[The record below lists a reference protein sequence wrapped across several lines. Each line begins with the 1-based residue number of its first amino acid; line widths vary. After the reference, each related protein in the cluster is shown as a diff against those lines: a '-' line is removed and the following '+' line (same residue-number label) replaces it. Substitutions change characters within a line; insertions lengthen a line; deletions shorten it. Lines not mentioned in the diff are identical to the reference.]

1 MGCKSCSSGSCGTK
15 NKEDGKKVGGCEN
28 NGACG
33 TGGCNKMNVFDWLSN
48 MDVPTF
54 SKYNVVEVKFKGGR
68 KEYFR
73 NVNQVELYSGDP
85 VIVDVP
91 SGHHLGFVSLQ
102 GELVRLQ
109 LLKKG
114 IKDNDEIK
122 TIYRKANDKDL
133 EKHEQ
138 AVARDY
144 PTMYRSREIVKE
156 LKLNMKLSD
165 VEYQSDN
172 TKAIFYY
179 SSDDRVDFRELIKT
193 LAGEF
198 KVRIEMKQISLR
210 QEAARVGGIGV
221 CGRELCC
228 STWLTDFKNVTT
240 SAARYQNLSLNP
252 VKLSGQCGRLKC
264 CLNYELETYMDA
276 LKDIPTIEKPLQ
288 TIKGDAFLQ
297 KTDIFKRI
305 MWFGYRGE
313 ESNWIPIAVDRVQEV
328 LALNAK
334 GERPQTIDGA
344 ESAKIEL
351 ELEKGSGPLNADLDK
366 MDRKYG
372 GGKKK
377 FEKPKF
383 DRPDFKQER
392 KEFVRPERKD
402 FKPNPNQ
409 QRPERKDFKQGD
421 NKPQVGNVPVNQ
433 PVNKVPGSAPQGEN
447 VQGGSTQGGSPQ
459 GQKGNQRP
467 PQGGSPQGQKG
478 SGNKPNPNQPRPQGQ
493 LVNGEGQPQKPQQNQ
508 PRPQGNV
515 EGQQPKQQN
524 QPRPQGNG
532 GQQPKPQNPQGQ
544 QNNGEGQQP
553 KPQNQQR
560 PQGQTKPQNQQ
571 RPQGTGQGQT
581 KPQNPPRPQ
590 NQQGEGEKLQGQ
602 PKPQRP
608 QNQQGGG
615 NKNAQKLN
623 DMSSENKGGEV

>member
-165 VEYQSDN
+165 VEFQSDN

-210 QEAARVGGIGV
+210 QEAGRVGGIGV

-313 ESNWIPIAVDRVQEV
+313 ESNWIPITVDRVQEI

-402 FKPNPNQ
+402 FKPNQSN
-409 QRPERKDFKQGD
+409 QRPERKDFKQEPKTD
-421 NKPQVGNVPVNQ
+421 INKPQTVNVPANQ
-433 PVNKVPGSAPQGEN
+433 PVNKVQGD
-447 VQGGSTQGGSPQ
+447 TPH
-459 GQKGNQRP
+459 GQKGNQR
-467 PQGGSPQGQKG
+467 QPQGQK
-478 SGNKPNPNQPRPQGQ
+478 GNKPNPNQPRPQGQ
-493 LVNGEGQPQKPQQNQ
+493 AVNGEGQ
-508 PRPQGNV
+508 
-515 EGQQPKQQN
+515 QPKPQQN

-532 GQQPKPQNPQGQ
+532 GQQPKPQNAQGQ
-544 QNNGEGQQP
+544 QTNGEGQQP
-553 KPQNQQR
+553 KPQNQPR
-560 PQGQTKPQNQQ
+560 PQGQGQPKQQNQPRQQGNGQGQPKPQNQ
-571 RPQGTGQGQT
+571 
-581 KPQNPPRPQ
+581 PRPQ
-590 NQQGEGEKLQGQ
+590 SQQVEGEGEKQQGQ

-615 NKNAQKLN
+615 NKNNQKPN
-623 DMSSENKGGEV
+623 NTPPPENKGGEAS

>member
-15 NKEDGKKVGGCEN
+15 NKKDEKKVGGCEN
-28 NGACG
+28 NGACS

-73 NVNQVELYSGDP
+73 NVNQVELYAGDP

-165 VEYQSDN
+165 VEFQSDN

-179 SSDDRVDFRELIKT
+179 SSDDRVDFRDLIKT
-193 LAGEF
+193 FAGEF

-313 ESNWIPIAVDRVQEV
+313 ESNWIPITVDRVQEI

-372 GGKKK
+372 GGGKKK

-409 QRPERKDFKQGD
+409 QRTESKDFK
-421 NKPQVGNVPVNQ
+421 QVGNVPVSQ
-433 PVNKVPGSAPQGEN
+433 PVNKVEGDIQ
-447 VQGGSTQGGSPQ
+447 Q

-467 PQGGSPQGQKG
+467 SQGSSAQGQKG
-478 SGNKPNPNQPRPQGQ
+478 NGFKTNPNQSRPQGQPASGEGQKPNPNQQRPQEN
-493 LVNGEGQPQKPQQNQ
+493 VEKKQPVVQNQ
-508 PRPQGNV
+508 PRLQGNN
-515 EGQQPKQQN
+515 GQQSKPQNPHGPQNSVEAAQQQNQQRPHGQPKPQN

-532 GQQPKPQNPQGQ
+532 QG
-544 QNNGEGQQP
+544 QP
-553 KPQNQQR
+553 KPQNQ
-560 PQGQTKPQNQQ
+560 
-571 RPQGTGQGQT
+571 
-581 KPQNPPRPQ
+581 PRPQ
-590 NQQGEGEKLQGQ
+590 NQVGEDEKLQGQ
-602 PKPQRP
+602 PKPQRSH
-608 QNQQGGG
+608 NQQGEE
-615 NKNAQKLN
+615 NKNTQKPN
-623 DMSSENKGGEV
+623 NTPPKNKENEA

>member
-114 IKDNDEIK
+114 INDEIK

>member
-165 VEYQSDN
+165 VEFQSDN

-179 SSDDRVDFRELIKT
+179 SSDDRVDFRDLIKT

-297 KTDIFKRI
+297 KTDIFKRV

-313 ESNWIPIAVDRVQEV
+313 ESNWIPITVDRVQEV

-383 DRPDFKQER
+383 DRPDFKQDR

-402 FKPNPNQ
+402 FKPNLNQ

-421 NKPQVGNVPVNQ
+421 NKPQVGNMPVNQ
-433 PVNKVPGSAPQGEN
+433 PVNKVSGGTPQGELQ
-447 VQGGSTQGGSPQ
+447 QGIAPQAQKGNQRPSQGAGSPQ
-459 GQKGNQRP
+459 GQKGN
-467 PQGGSPQGQKG
+467 
-478 SGNKPNPNQPRPQGQ
+478 KPNPNQQRTKGQ
-493 LVNGEGQPQKPQQNQ
+493 PVNGEGQQ
-508 PRPQGNV
+508 PNP
-515 EGQQPKQQN
+515 N

-544 QNNGEGQQP
+544 PNNGEGQQP
-553 KPQNQQR
+553 KLQNQQR
-560 PQGQTKPQNQQ
+560 PQGQPKPQNQP
-571 RPQGTGQGQT
+571 RPQGNGQGQP
-581 KPQNPPRPQ
+581 KPQNQPRPQ
-590 NQQGEGEKLQGQ
+590 NQQGEGHKPQGQ
-602 PKPQRP
+602 PKSQHPH
-608 QNQQGGG
+608 NQQGGG
-615 NKNAQKLN
+615 NKNVQKPN
-623 DMSSENKGGEV
+623 DMSSDNKGGEA

>member
-15 NKEDGKKVGGCEN
+15 NKEDGKVGGCQN
-28 NGACG
+28 NGACS

-54 SKYNVVEVKFKGGR
+54 SKFNIVEVKFKGGR
-68 KEYFR
+68 KEFFR
-73 NVNQVELYSGDP
+73 NINQVELYAGDP

-109 LLKKG
+109 MLKKSV
-114 IKDNDEIK
+114 KDNDEIK
-122 TIYRKANDKDL
+122 SIYRKANEKDL

-165 VEYQSDN
+165 VEFQSDN

-179 SSDDRVDFRELIKT
+179 SSEDRVDFRELIKT

-276 LKDIPTIEKPLQ
+276 LKDIPSVEKPLQ

-297 KTDIFKRI
+297 KTDIFKRV

-313 ESNWIPIAVDRVQEV
+313 ESNWIPITVDRVKEV

-366 MDRKYG
+366 MDKKYG

-377 FEKPKF
+377 FEKGKF
-383 DRPDFKQER
+383 DRPDFKQDR
-392 KEFVRPERKD
+392 KEFNRPERKD
-402 FKPNPNQ
+402 FKSNSP
-409 QRPERKDFKQGD
+409 RPERKDFKQES
-421 NKPQVGNVPVNQ
+421 KPQAGNVPVNQ
-433 PVNKVPGSAPQGEN
+433 PVNKVSGGAPQGDF
-447 VQGGSTQGGSPQ
+447 TQ

-467 PQGGSPQGQKG
+467 PQGQKPNRPNPNQQRPQGQQG
-478 SGNKPNPNQPRPQGQ
+478 AGEGQQPKPQNQPRPQGSAEGQ
-493 LVNGEGQPQKPQQNQ
+493 QPKPQNQPRPQGNNQGQPKPQNQPRPQGNGEEQQGGKPQNQNQ

-515 EGQQPKQQN
+515 EGQQPKPRN
-524 QPRPQGNG
+524 QPRPQG
-532 GQQPKPQNPQGQ
+532 
-544 QNNGEGQQP
+544 
-553 KPQNQQR
+553 
-560 PQGQTKPQNQQ
+560 
-571 RPQGTGQGQT
+571 
-581 KPQNPPRPQ
+581 
-590 NQQGEGEKLQGQ
+590 QQGGG
-602 PKPQRP
+602 KPQRP

-615 NKNAQKLN
+615 NKNNQKPN
-623 DMSSENKGGEV
+623 NTPPENKGGEI

>member
-15 NKEDGKKVGGCEN
+15 NKDDGKVGGCQN

-54 SKYNVVEVKFKGGR
+54 SKFNIVEVKFKGGR
-68 KEYFR
+68 KEFFR
-73 NVNQVELYSGDP
+73 NTNQVELYAGDP

-109 LLKKG
+109 MLKKNV
-114 IKDNDEIK
+114 KDNDEIK
-122 TIYRKANDKDL
+122 GIYRKANDKDL

-144 PTMYRSREIVKE
+144 PTMYRSREIIKE

-210 QEAARVGGIGV
+210 QEAGRVGGIGV

-264 CLNYELETYMDA
+264 CLNYELETYIDA
-276 LKDIPTIEKPLQ
+276 LKDIPTIEKPIQ
-288 TIKGDAFLQ
+288 TLKGDAFLQ
-297 KTDIFKRI
+297 KTDIFKRV

-313 ESNWIPIAVDRVQEV
+313 ESNWIPVTVDRVKEI
-328 LALNAK
+328 LELNAK
-334 GERPQTIDGA
+334 GEKPQTIDKA

-351 ELEKGSGPLNADLDK
+351 DLEKGTGPLNADLAQ

-372 GGKKK
+372 GNTKKK
-377 FEKPKF
+377 FDKPKS
-383 DRPDFKQER
+383 DRPDFKAER

-402 FKPNPNQ
+402 FKKDV
-409 QRPERKDFKQGD
+409 RPDRKDFKVD
-421 NKPQVGNVPVNQ
+421 IKPQNLTEKPVNQ
-433 PVNKVPGSAPQGEN
+433 VNNPNQKDNNPNQRPSQG
-447 VQGGSTQGGSPQ
+447 Q
-459 GQKGNQRP
+459 GQK
-467 PQGGSPQGQKG
+467 SPQNQGQ
-478 SGNKPNPNQPRPQGQ
+478 RPQG
-493 LVNGEGQPQKPQQNQ
+493 NQKPNQQHPQENGSVESQ
-508 PRPQGNV
+508 NPQQARSQGNV
-515 EGQQPKQQN
+515 EGQQPRTPRPQGNQKPQQVRLQGN
-524 QPRPQGNG
+524 VEGQIEQLSPQGNPEGQTQQPRPQGQGNG
-532 GQQPKPQNPQGQ
+532 
-544 QNNGEGQQP
+544 NNNRN
-553 KPQNQQR
+553 KNR
-560 PQGQTKPQNQQ
+560 N
-571 RPQGTGQGQT
+571 R
-581 KPQNPPRPQ
+581 PPRP
-590 NQQGEGEKLQGQ
+590 NNPNS
-602 PKPQRP
+602 PK
-608 QNQQGGG
+608 
-615 NKNAQKLN
+615 
-623 DMSSENKGGEV
+623 E

>member
-1 MGCKSCSSGSCGTK
+1 
-15 NKEDGKKVGGCEN
+15 
-28 NGACG
+28 
-33 TGGCNKMNVFDWLSN
+33 VFDWLSN

-73 NVNQVELYSGDP
+73 NVNQVELYAGDP

-297 KTDIFKRI
+297 KTDIFKRV

-313 ESNWIPIAVDRVQEV
+313 ESNWIPITVDRVQEV

-392 KEFVRPERKD
+392 KEFVRPERKE

-421 NKPQVGNVPVNQ
+421 NKPQTGNVPVNQ
-433 PVNKVPGSAPQGEN
+433 PVNKVLGE
-447 VQGGSTQGGSPQ
+447 VPQ

-478 SGNKPNPNQPRPQGQ
+478 NKPNPNQQRPQGQ
-493 LVNGEGQPQKPQQNQ
+493 PVNSEGQKPN
-508 PRPQGNV
+508 P
-515 EGQQPKQQN
+515 N

-532 GQQPKPQNPQGQ
+532 GQQPKPQNQQGQ
-544 QNNGEGQQP
+544 PSNAEGQQS

-560 PQGQTKPQNQQ
+560 PQGQSKPQNQQ
-571 RPQGTGQGQT
+571 RPQGNGQGQP
-581 KPQNPPRPQ
+581 KPQNQPRPQ
-590 NQQGEGEKLQGQ
+590 NQQGEGEKTQGQ
-602 PKPQRP
+602 PKLQRP
-608 QNQQGGG
+608 QNQQGGE
-615 NKNAQKLN
+615 NKDNQN
-623 DMSSENKGGEV
+623 PNSMPSENKGDAS

>member
-73 NVNQVELYSGDP
+73 NVNQVELYAGDP

-165 VEYQSDN
+165 VEFQSDN

-297 KTDIFKRI
+297 KTDIFKRV

-313 ESNWIPIAVDRVQEV
+313 ESNWIPVTVDRVQEI

-383 DRPDFKQER
+383 DRPDFKQDKKEFARPER
-392 KEFVRPERKD
+392 KEFKQ
-402 FKPNPNQ
+402 NPNQ

-421 NKPQVGNVPVNQ
+421 NKPQTGSVPVNQ
-433 PVNKVPGSAPQGEN
+433 PVNKVSGDIP
-447 VQGGSTQGGSPQ
+447 QGGSPQ
-459 GQKGNQRP
+459 GQKGN
-467 PQGGSPQGQKG
+467 
-478 SGNKPNPNQPRPQGQ
+478 KPNPNQQRPQGQ
-493 LVNGEGQPQKPQQNQ
+493 PVPVNAEGQQQPKLNPNQ
-508 PRPQGNV
+508 QRPQGQ
-515 EGQQPKQQN
+515 GQPKTQN

-532 GQQPKPQNPQGQ
+532 GQQPKPQGQ
-544 QNNGEGQQP
+544 PNNVEGQQP

-560 PQGQTKPQNQQ
+560 PQGQPKPQNQQ
-571 RPQGTGQGQT
+571 RPQGNGQGQP
-581 KPQNPPRPQ
+581 KPQNQPRPQ
-590 NQQGEGEKLQGQ
+590 NQQGAGEKPQGQ
-602 PKPQRP
+602 PRPQRP

-615 NKNAQKLN
+615 NKDNQKPN
-623 DMSSENKGGEV
+623 NTPPENKGDA

>member
-165 VEYQSDN
+165 VEFQSDN

-179 SSDDRVDFRELIKT
+179 SSDDRVDFRDLIKT

-297 KTDIFKRI
+297 KTDIFKRV

-313 ESNWIPIAVDRVQEV
+313 ESNWIPITVDRVQEV

-383 DRPDFKQER
+383 DRPDFKQDR

-421 NKPQVGNVPVNQ
+421 NKPQVGNMPVNQ
-433 PVNKVPGSAPQGEN
+433 PVNKVSGGTPQGELQ
-447 VQGGSTQGGSPQ
+447 QGIAPQAQKGNQRPSQGAGSPQ
-459 GQKGNQRP
+459 GQKGNKPNPNQQRTK
-467 PQGGSPQGQKG
+467 GQPVNG
-478 SGNKPNPNQPRPQGQ
+478 EGQQPNPNQPRPQG
-493 LVNGEGQPQKPQQNQ
+493 NGEG
-508 PRPQGNV
+508 
-515 EGQQPKQQN
+515 KQLN

-544 QNNGEGQQP
+544 PNNGEGQQP
-553 KPQNQQR
+553 KLQNQQR
-560 PQGQTKPQNQQ
+560 LQGQPKPQNQP
-571 RPQGTGQGQT
+571 RPQGNGQGQP
-581 KPQNPPRPQ
+581 KPQNQPRPQ
-590 NQQGEGEKLQGQ
+590 NQQGEGHKPQGQ
-602 PKPQRP
+602 PKLQRP
-608 QNQQGGG
+608 HNQQGEG
-615 NKNAQKLN
+615 NKNVQKPN
-623 DMSSENKGGEV
+623 DMSSDNKGGEA

>member
-73 NVNQVELYSGDP
+73 NANQVELYSGDP

-138 AVARDY
+138 AIARDY

-165 VEYQSDN
+165 VEFQSDN

-221 CGRELCC
+221 CGRELFC

-297 KTDIFKRI
+297 KTDIFKRL

-313 ESNWIPIAVDRVQEV
+313 ESNWIPVTVDRVQEI

-372 GGKKK
+372 GGNKKK
-377 FEKPKF
+377 LDKPKF
-383 DRPDFKQER
+383 DRTEFKQER
-392 KEFVRPERKD
+392 KEFVRPERKE
-402 FKPNPNQ
+402 FKPNLNQ
-409 QRPERKDFKQGD
+409 PRPDRKDF
-421 NKPQVGNVPVNQ
+421 NQ
-433 PVNKVPGSAPQGEN
+433 PQAEN
-447 VQGGSTQGGSPQ
+447 NFVKKFQGGSTQSDQKGNQKLPQVGSPQ
-459 GQKGNQRP
+459 GQKGNKPNQNQQRP
-467 PQGGSPQGQKG
+467 SGQ
-478 SGNKPNPNQPRPQGQ
+478 PT
-493 LVNGEGQPQKPQQNQ
+493 NGEVQKPQQNQ
-508 PRPQGNV
+508 PRTQGNV
-515 EGQQPKQQN
+515 GQQPKSQN
-524 QPRPQGNG
+524 LR
-532 GQQPKPQNPQGQ
+532 GQQD
-544 QNNGEGQQP
+544 NGEGQQSKSQNP
-553 KPQNQQR
+553 QRLSGQSKPQNQHR
-560 PQGQTKPQNQQ
+560 SQGN
-571 RPQGTGQGQT
+571 GQGQ
-581 KPQNPPRPQ
+581 PRVQ
-590 NQQGEGEKLQGQ
+590 NQSGEGEKSKDNSNLPNPQNQREEKNRSQGQ
-602 PKPQRP
+602 PKSQRP
-608 QNQQGGG
+608 QNQDDGL
-615 NKNAQKLN
+615 NKNNQKSN
-623 DMSSENKGGEV
+623 NTSPDNKGEAS

>member
-68 KEYFR
+68 KDYFR
-73 NVNQVELYSGDP
+73 NINQVELYSGDP

-114 IKDNDEIK
+114 LKDNDEIK

-276 LKDIPTIEKPLQ
+276 LKDIPTIEKSLQ

-297 KTDIFKRI
+297 KTDIFKRV

-313 ESNWIPIAVDRVQEV
+313 ESNWIPITVDRVQEI

-372 GGKKK
+372 GGGKKK
-377 FEKPKF
+377 FDKPKF
-383 DRPDFKQER
+383 DRPDLKPEK

-402 FKPNPNQ
+402 FKSNPTN
-409 QRPERKDFKQGD
+409 QRPEKKDLKQEPKTD
-421 NKPQVGNVPVNQ
+421 INNPQIGNVPI
-433 PVNKVPGSAPQGEN
+433 NKVQGDL
-447 VQGGSTQGGSPQ
+447 PQ
-459 GQKGNQRP
+459 GQKANQRP

-478 SGNKPNPNQPRPQGQ
+478 NKSNSLQPRSQG
-493 LVNGEGQPQKPQQNQ
+493 NAEGQPPKQQNQ
-508 PRPQGNV
+508 SRPQGNV
-515 EGQQPKQQN
+515 EGQPPKQQN

-532 GQQPKPQNPQGQ
+532 QVKTQKQP
-544 QNNGEGQQP
+544 
-553 KPQNQQR
+553 R
-560 PQGQTKPQNQQ
+560 T
-571 RPQGTGQGQT
+571 
-581 KPQNPPRPQ
+581 
-590 NQQGEGEKLQGQ
+590 QGEGEKQEGQ
-602 PKPQRP
+602 PKPQRS
-608 QNQQGGG
+608 QNQQGGA
-615 NKNAQKLN
+615 NKNNQKPSDN
-623 DMSSENKGGEV
+623 TPPENKGDEQA

>member
-68 KEYFR
+68 KDYFR

-313 ESNWIPIAVDRVQEV
+313 ESNWIPVTVDRVQEI
-328 LALNAK
+328 LGLNAK

-372 GGKKK
+372 GGGKKK
-377 FEKPKF
+377 FDKLKF
-383 DRPDFKQER
+383 DRPDLKPEK

-402 FKPNPNQ
+402 FKSNLTN
-409 QRPERKDFKQGD
+409 QRPEKKDLKQEPKTD
-421 NKPQVGNVPVNQ
+421 TNNPQIGNVPVN
-433 PVNKVPGSAPQGEN
+433 KVQSD
-447 VQGGSTQGGSPQ
+447 SPQ

-478 SGNKPNPNQPRPQGQ
+478 NKSNPLQQRPQGQTLNGEGLLPKPPQNQPRAQGNVEGQPPKQQNQPRPQGN
-493 LVNGEGQPQKPQQNQ
+493 VEGKPPKQQNQ

-515 EGQQPKQQN
+515 EGQPPRQQNQTRPQGNVEGQPPRQQN

-532 GQQPKPQNPQGQ
+532 QVKTQKQP
-544 QNNGEGQQP
+544 
-553 KPQNQQR
+553 R
-560 PQGQTKPQNQQ
+560 T
-571 RPQGTGQGQT
+571 
-581 KPQNPPRPQ
+581 
-590 NQQGEGEKLQGQ
+590 QGEGEKQEGQ
-602 PKPQRP
+602 PKPQRSQNS
-608 QNQQGGG
+608 QNQ
-615 NKNAQKLN
+615 
-623 DMSSENKGGEV
+623 KGGANNNNNQKPADNIPSESKGDEQA

>member
-68 KEYFR
+68 KDYFR
-73 NVNQVELYSGDP
+73 NINQVELYSGDP

-114 IKDNDEIK
+114 LKDNDEIK

-276 LKDIPTIEKPLQ
+276 LKDIPTIEKSLQ

-297 KTDIFKRI
+297 KTDIFKRV

-313 ESNWIPIAVDRVQEV
+313 ESNWIPITVDRVQEI

-372 GGKKK
+372 GGGKKK
-377 FEKPKF
+377 FDKPKF
-383 DRPDFKQER
+383 DRPDLKPEK

-402 FKPNPNQ
+402 FKSNPTN
-409 QRPERKDFKQGD
+409 QRPEKKDLKQEPKTD
-421 NKPQVGNVPVNQ
+421 INNPQIGNVPI
-433 PVNKVPGSAPQGEN
+433 NKVQGDL
-447 VQGGSTQGGSPQ
+447 PQ
-459 GQKGNQRP
+459 GQKANQRP

-478 SGNKPNPNQPRPQGQ
+478 NKSNSLQPRSQG
-493 LVNGEGQPQKPQQNQ
+493 NIEGQPPKQQNQ

-515 EGQQPKQQN
+515 EGQPPKQQN

-532 GQQPKPQNPQGQ
+532 QVKTQKQP
-544 QNNGEGQQP
+544 
-553 KPQNQQR
+553 R
-560 PQGQTKPQNQQ
+560 T
-571 RPQGTGQGQT
+571 
-581 KPQNPPRPQ
+581 
-590 NQQGEGEKLQGQ
+590 QGEGEKQEGQ
-602 PKPQRP
+602 PKPQRS
-608 QNQQGGG
+608 QNQQGGA
-615 NKNAQKLN
+615 NKNNQKPSDN
-623 DMSSENKGGEV
+623 TPPENKGDEQA

>member
-73 NVNQVELYSGDP
+73 NINQVELYSGDP

-165 VEYQSDN
+165 VEFQSDN
-172 TKAIFYY
+172 TKAVFYY

-210 QEAARVGGIGV
+210 QEAGRVGGIGV

-313 ESNWIPIAVDRVQEV
+313 ESNWIPVTVDRVQEI
-328 LALNAK
+328 LAINAK
-334 GERPQTIDGA
+334 GERPQTIDSA

-377 FEKPKF
+377 FEKPKL
-383 DRPDFKQER
+383 DRPDFKQDR
-392 KEFVRPERKD
+392 KEFL
-402 FKPNPNQ
+402 
-409 QRPERKDFKQGD
+409 RPERKDFKQNPSNQRSERKD
-421 NKPQVGNVPVNQ
+421 TKQEPKTEVNKPQTVNIPANQ
-433 PVNKVPGSAPQGEN
+433 AVKVQGEN
-447 VQGGSTQGGSPQ
+447 GL
-459 GQKGNQRP
+459 P
-467 PQGGSPQGQKG
+467 PGQKG
-478 SGNKPNPNQPRPQGQ
+478 SQRPLQGQKGNKPNPNQPRSQGQ
-493 LVNGEGQPQKPQQNQ
+493 ASNGEGQQ
-508 PRPQGNV
+508 PRP
-515 EGQQPKQQN
+515 QQN

-532 GQQPKPQNPQGQ
+532 GQQPKTPNVQGQ
-544 QNNGEGQQP
+544 QTNGEGQQP
-553 KPQNQQR
+553 KPQNQPR
-560 PQGQTKPQNQQ
+560 VQGQGQAKPQNQP
-571 RPQGTGQGQT
+571 RPQGNG
-581 KPQNPPRPQ
+581 
-590 NQQGEGEKLQGQ
+590 QGQ
-602 PKPQRP
+602 PKPQNHPRSQNQQVAGEKKQGQPRSQRP
-608 QNQQGGG
+608 QNQQGGE
-615 NKNAQKLN
+615 NKQNQKPN
-623 DMSSENKGGEV
+623 NTPPENKGGEVS

>member
-68 KEYFR
+68 KDYFR
-73 NVNQVELYSGDP
+73 NINQVELYSGDP

-114 IKDNDEIK
+114 LKDNDEIK

-276 LKDIPTIEKPLQ
+276 LKDIPTIEKSLQ

-297 KTDIFKRI
+297 KTDIFKRV

-313 ESNWIPIAVDRVQEV
+313 ESNWIPVTVDRVQEI

-372 GGKKK
+372 GGGKKK
-377 FEKPKF
+377 FDKPKF
-383 DRPDFKQER
+383 DRPDLKPEK

-402 FKPNPNQ
+402 FKSNPTN
-409 QRPERKDFKQGD
+409 QRPEKKDLKQEPKTD
-421 NKPQVGNVPVNQ
+421 INNPQIGNVPI
-433 PVNKVPGSAPQGEN
+433 NKVQGDL
-447 VQGGSTQGGSPQ
+447 PQ
-459 GQKGNQRP
+459 GQKANQRP

-478 SGNKPNPNQPRPQGQ
+478 NKSNSLQPRS
-493 LVNGEGQPQKPQQNQ
+493 
-508 PRPQGNV
+508 QGNV
-515 EGQQPKQQN
+515 EGQPPKQQN

-532 GQQPKPQNPQGQ
+532 QVKTQKQP
-544 QNNGEGQQP
+544 
-553 KPQNQQR
+553 R
-560 PQGQTKPQNQQ
+560 T
-571 RPQGTGQGQT
+571 
-581 KPQNPPRPQ
+581 
-590 NQQGEGEKLQGQ
+590 QGEGEKQEGQ
-602 PKPQRP
+602 SKPQRS
-608 QNQQGGG
+608 QNQQGGA
-615 NKNAQKLN
+615 NKNNQKPSDN
-623 DMSSENKGGEV
+623 TPPENKGDEQA

>member
-68 KEYFR
+68 KDYFR

-172 TKAIFYY
+172 TKAVFYY

-313 ESNWIPIAVDRVQEV
+313 ESNWIPVTVDRVQEI
-328 LALNAK
+328 LAFNAK

-372 GGKKK
+372 GGGKKK
-377 FEKPKF
+377 FDKPKF

-402 FKPNPNQ
+402 FKPNPNN
-409 QRPERKDFKQGD
+409 QRPERKDFKQEPKTD
-421 NKPQVGNVPVNQ
+421 INNPQVVNVPNNQ
-433 PVNKVPGSAPQGEN
+433 PVNKVQGDSP
-447 VQGGSTQGGSPQ
+447 QGGSPQGQRGNQRSPQGGSPQ
-459 GQKGNQRP
+459 GQKGNK
-467 PQGGSPQGQKG
+467 S
-478 SGNKPNPNQPRPQGQ
+478 NPTQQRPQGQ
-493 LVNGEGQPQKPQQNQ
+493 TLNAEGQSLKPQQNQ

-515 EGQQPKQQN
+515 EGQPPKQQN
-524 QPRPQGNG
+524 QPRPQG
-532 GQQPKPQNPQGQ
+532 
-544 QNNGEGQQP
+544 QP
-553 KPQNQQR
+553 KPQNQPR
-560 PQGQTKPQNQQ
+560 LQGNGQAKVQNQA
-571 RPQGTGQGQT
+571 PT
-581 KPQNPPRPQ
+581 
-590 NQQGEGEKLQGQ
+590 QGEGEKPEGQ
-602 PKPQRP
+602 PKPQRTP
-608 QNQQGGG
+608 NHQGGA
-615 NKNAQKLN
+615 NKNNQKPN
-623 DMSSENKGGEV
+623 NNTPPENKGDGQV

>member
-15 NKEDGKKVGGCEN
+15 NKEDGKVGGCQN
-28 NGACG
+28 NGACS

-54 SKYNVVEVKFKGGR
+54 SKFNIVEVKFKGGR
-68 KEYFR
+68 KEFFR
-73 NVNQVELYSGDP
+73 NINQVELYAGDP

-109 LLKKG
+109 MLKKSV
-114 IKDNDEIK
+114 KDNDEIK
-122 TIYRKANDKDL
+122 SIYRKANEKDL

-179 SSDDRVDFRELIKT
+179 SSEDRVDFRELIKT

-276 LKDIPTIEKPLQ
+276 LKDIPSVEKPLQ

-297 KTDIFKRI
+297 KTDIFKRV

-313 ESNWIPIAVDRVQEV
+313 ESNWIPITVDRVQEV

-366 MDRKYG
+366 MDKKYG

-377 FEKPKF
+377 FEKGKF
-383 DRPDFKQER
+383 DRPDFKQD
-392 KEFVRPERKD
+392 RKD
-402 FKPNPNQ
+402 F
-409 QRPERKDFKQGD
+409 QRPERKDFKSNSPRPERKDFKQEP
-421 NKPQVGNVPVNQ
+421 KPQNSNVPVNQ
-433 PVNKVPGSAPQGEN
+433 PVNKVSGE
-447 VQGGSTQGGSPQ
+447 VTQGGNPQ
-459 GQKGNQRP
+459 GQKGYQRP
-467 PQGGSPQGQKG
+467 PQSGTSQWQK
-478 SGNKPNPNQPRPQGQ
+478 GNKPNPNQPRPQGQ
-493 LVNGEGQPQKPQQNQ
+493 PA
-508 PRPQGNV
+508 
-515 EGQQPKQQN
+515 
-524 QPRPQGNG
+524 
-532 GQQPKPQNPQGQ
+532 
-544 QNNGEGQQP
+544 NGEGQQP
-553 KPQNQQR
+553 KPQNQPRPQGNNQGQPKPQNQPR
-560 PQGQTKPQNQQ
+560 PQGQQGGEGQQPKPQNQP
-571 RPQGTGQGQT
+571 RPQG
-581 KPQNPPRPQ
+581 
-590 NQQGEGEKLQGQ
+590 QQGGG
-602 PKPQRP
+602 KPQRP

-615 NKNAQKLN
+615 NRNNQKPN
-623 DMSSENKGGEV
+623 NTPPENKGDA

>member
-15 NKEDGKKVGGCEN
+15 SKEDGKKVGGCEN

-68 KEYFR
+68 KDYFR
-73 NVNQVELYSGDP
+73 NINQVELYSGDP

-114 IKDNDEIK
+114 LKDNDEIK

-264 CLNYELETYMDA
+264 YLNYELETYMDA

-297 KTDIFKRI
+297 KTDIFKRV

-313 ESNWIPIAVDRVQEV
+313 ESNWIPVTVDRVQEI

-372 GGKKK
+372 GGGKKK
-377 FEKPKF
+377 FDKPKF
-383 DRPDFKQER
+383 DRPDLKPEK

-402 FKPNPNQ
+402 FKSNPTN
-409 QRPERKDFKQGD
+409 QRPEKKDLKQEPKTD
-421 NKPQVGNVPVNQ
+421 INNPQIGNVPI
-433 PVNKVPGSAPQGEN
+433 NKVQGDL
-447 VQGGSTQGGSPQ
+447 PQ
-459 GQKGNQRP
+459 GQKANQRP

-478 SGNKPNPNQPRPQGQ
+478 NKSNSLQPRSQGN
-493 LVNGEGQPQKPQQNQ
+493 VEGQPPKQQNQ

-515 EGQQPKQQN
+515 EGQPPKQQN

-532 GQQPKPQNPQGQ
+532 QVKTQKQP
-544 QNNGEGQQP
+544 
-553 KPQNQQR
+553 R
-560 PQGQTKPQNQQ
+560 T
-571 RPQGTGQGQT
+571 
-581 KPQNPPRPQ
+581 
-590 NQQGEGEKLQGQ
+590 QGEGEKQEGQ
-602 PKPQRP
+602 SKPQRS
-608 QNQQGGG
+608 QNQQGGA
-615 NKNAQKLN
+615 NKNNQKPSDN
-623 DMSSENKGGEV
+623 TPPENKGDEQA

>member
-109 LLKKG
+109 LLKKS

-165 VEYQSDN
+165 VEFQSDN

-210 QEAARVGGIGV
+210 QEAGRVGGIGV

-276 LKDIPTIEKPLQ
+276 LKDIPVIEKPLQ

-313 ESNWIPIAVDRVQEV
+313 ESNWIPVAVDRVQEI

-372 GGKKK
+372 GGGKKK
-377 FEKPKF
+377 FDKPKF
-383 DRPDFKQER
+383 DRPDFKQDR

-402 FKPNPNQ
+402 FKPNPTH
-409 QRPERKDFKQGD
+409 QRPERKDFKQD
-421 NKPQVGNVPVNQ
+421 PKTDINKPQTVNVSANQ
-433 PVNKVPGSAPQGEN
+433 PVNKFQADLGN
-447 VQGGSTQGGSPQ
+447 LQ

-467 PQGGSPQGQKG
+467 PQGQKV
-478 SGNKPNPNQPRPQGQ
+478 NKPNPNQQRPQGQ
-493 LVNGEGQPQKPQQNQ
+493 ALNG
-508 PRPQGNV
+508 
-515 EGQQPKQQN
+515 EGQQPKIQQN

-532 GQQPKPQNPQGQ
+532 GQQPKPQNSQGQ
-544 QNNGEGQQP
+544 QTNGEPQQP
-553 KPQNQQR
+553 KPQNQPR
-560 PQGQTKPQNQQ
+560 PQGQGQPKLPNQPRQQGNGQPKPQNQ
-571 RPQGTGQGQT
+571 
-581 KPQNPPRPQ
+581 PRPQ
-590 NQQGEGEKLQGQ
+590 NQQGEGEKQPGQ
-602 PKPQRP
+602 PKAQRP
-608 QNQQGGG
+608 QNQLGDGD
-615 NKNAQKLN
+615 KNNQKPN
-623 DMSSENKGGEV
+623 NIPSENKGGEE

>member
-109 LLKKG
+109 LLKKS

-165 VEYQSDN
+165 VEFQSDN

-210 QEAARVGGIGV
+210 QEAGRVGGIGV

-276 LKDIPTIEKPLQ
+276 LKDIPVIEKPLQ

-313 ESNWIPIAVDRVQEV
+313 ESNWIPVAVDRVQEI

-372 GGKKK
+372 GGGKKK
-377 FEKPKF
+377 FDKPKF
-383 DRPDFKQER
+383 DRPDFKQDR

-402 FKPNPNQ
+402 FKPNPTH
-409 QRPERKDFKQGD
+409 QRPERKDFKQD
-421 NKPQVGNVPVNQ
+421 PKTDINKPQTVNVSANQ
-433 PVNKVPGSAPQGEN
+433 PVNKFQADLGN
-447 VQGGSTQGGSPQ
+447 LQ
-459 GQKGNQRP
+459 GQKGNQRL
-467 PQGGSPQGQKG
+467 PQGQKV
-478 SGNKPNPNQPRPQGQ
+478 NKPNPNQQRPQGQ
-493 LVNGEGQPQKPQQNQ
+493 ALNG
-508 PRPQGNV
+508 
-515 EGQQPKQQN
+515 EGQQPKIQQN

-532 GQQPKPQNPQGQ
+532 GQQPKPQNSQGQ
-544 QNNGEGQQP
+544 QTNGEPQQP
-553 KPQNQQR
+553 KPQNQPR
-560 PQGQTKPQNQQ
+560 PQGQGQPKLPNQPRQQGNGQPKPQNQ
-571 RPQGTGQGQT
+571 
-581 KPQNPPRPQ
+581 PRPQ
-590 NQQGEGEKLQGQ
+590 NQQGEGEKQPGQ
-602 PKPQRP
+602 PKAQRP
-608 QNQQGGG
+608 QNQLGDGD
-615 NKNAQKLN
+615 KNNQKPN
-623 DMSSENKGGEV
+623 NIPSENKGGEE

>member
-68 KEYFR
+68 KDYFR

-172 TKAIFYY
+172 TKAVFYY

-313 ESNWIPIAVDRVQEV
+313 ESNWIPVTVDRVQEI
-328 LALNAK
+328 LALNVK

-372 GGKKK
+372 GGGKKK
-377 FEKPKF
+377 FDKPKF

-402 FKPNPNQ
+402 FKPNPNN
-409 QRPERKDFKQGD
+409 QRPERKDFKQEPKTD
-421 NKPQVGNVPVNQ
+421 INNLHIGNVPVN
-433 PVNKVPGSAPQGEN
+433 K
-447 VQGGSTQGGSPQ
+447 VQGDSPQ

-467 PQGGSPQGQKG
+467 TQTVSPQGQKG
-478 SGNKPNPNQPRPQGQ
+478 NKPNPIQQRPQGQ
-493 LVNGEGQPQKPQQNQ
+493 TLNSEGQSPKPQQNQ

-515 EGQQPKQQN
+515 EGQPAKQQNQSRPQGQPKPQN

-532 GQQPKPQNPQGQ
+532 QAKVQ
-544 QNNGEGQQP
+544 QNQ
-553 KPQNQQR
+553 
-560 PQGQTKPQNQQ
+560 
-571 RPQGTGQGQT
+571 
-581 KPQNPPRPQ
+581 PRPK
-590 NQQGEGEKLQGQ
+590 GEGEKQEVQ
-602 PKPQRP
+602 PKPPRSH
-608 QNQQGGG
+608 NQQGGA
-615 NKNAQKLN
+615 NKNNQKPN
-623 DMSSENKGGEV
+623 KNTPPENKGDGEA

>member
-73 NVNQVELYSGDP
+73 NVNQVELYAGDP

-297 KTDIFKRI
+297 KTDIFKRV

-313 ESNWIPIAVDRVQEV
+313 ESNWIPITVDRVQEV

-372 GGKKK
+372 GGVKKK
-377 FEKPKF
+377 FDKPKF

-392 KEFVRPERKD
+392 KEFIRPERKEFKKDVRPERKD
-402 FKPNPNQ
+402 FKT
-409 QRPERKDFKQGD
+409 DV
-421 NKPQVGNVPVNQ
+421 KPQNPTEKPVNQ
-433 PVNKVPGSAPQGEN
+433 GNNQN
-447 VQGGSTQGGSPQ
+447 QQ
-459 GQKGNQRP
+459 GQNRNPNQRP
-467 PQGGSPQGQKG
+467 PQGQKPPQGQRPQ
-478 SGNKPNPNQPRPQGQ
+478 GNNQKPPLQNQPSNVEGQSPKQQQRPPQGNQKPQQPRPQDNAEGQTQQPRPQGQ
-493 LVNGEGQPQKPQQNQ
+493 GNAEGQVQE
-508 PRPQGNV
+508 PRPQGQGNI
-515 EGQQPKQQN
+515 EGQT
-524 QPRPQGNG
+524 
-532 GQQPKPQNPQGQ
+532 QQPKPQG
-544 QNNGEGQQP
+544 NNNNRN
-553 KPQNQQR
+553 KNR
-560 PQGQTKPQNQQ
+560 N
-571 RPQGTGQGQT
+571 R
-581 KPQNPPRPQ
+581 PPRP
-590 NQQGEGEKLQGQ
+590 NNPNP
-602 PKPQRP
+602 PKT
-608 QNQQGGG
+608 
-615 NKNAQKLN
+615 
-623 DMSSENKGGEV
+623 E

>member
-73 NVNQVELYSGDP
+73 NVNQVELYAGDP

-114 IKDNDEIK
+114 IKDNDDIK

-165 VEYQSDN
+165 VEFQSDN

-179 SSDDRVDFRELIKT
+179 SSDDRVDFRDLIKT

-313 ESNWIPIAVDRVQEV
+313 ESNWIPITVDRVKEV
-328 LALNAK
+328 LALNVK
-334 GERPQTIDGA
+334 GERPQTIDEA

-372 GGKKK
+372 GGVKKK
-377 FEKPKF
+377 FDKPKF

-421 NKPQVGNVPVNQ
+421 NKSETGNVPVNQ
-433 PVNKVPGSAPQGEN
+433 SVNKAQGEAPQGEGSS
-447 VQGGSTQGGSPQ
+447 QGQKGNKPQGGSPQ
-459 GQKGNQRP
+459 GQKGNNSNQQR
-467 PQGGSPQGQKG
+467 QQGQPVDG
-478 SGNKPNPNQPRPQGQ
+478 EGQKPNPNQLRPQGN
-493 LVNGEGQPQKPQQNQ
+493 VERQKPQTNQ
-508 PRPQGNV
+508 PRPQGNNGQPPKPQNLQGQPNNGD
-515 EGQQPKQQN
+515 GQQPKLQN
-524 QPRPQGNG
+524 QQRTQGQPKSQNQSRPQGNG
-532 GQQPKPQNPQGQ
+532 QGLTKLHNQP
-544 QNNGEGQQP
+544 
-553 KPQNQQR
+553 R
-560 PQGQTKPQNQQ
+560 S
-571 RPQGTGQGQT
+571 
-581 KPQNPPRPQ
+581 Q
-590 NQQGEGEKLQGQ
+590 NQQGGGENPQEQ

-608 QNQQGGG
+608 HNQQDGE
-615 NKNAQKLN
+615 NKDNQKPN
-623 DMSSENKGGEV
+623 NTPPENKGEEA

>member
-15 NKEDGKKVGGCEN
+15 NKEDGKVGGCQN
-28 NGACG
+28 NGACS

-54 SKYNVVEVKFKGGR
+54 SKFNIVEVKFKGGR
-68 KEYFR
+68 KEFFR
-73 NVNQVELYSGDP
+73 NINQVELYAGDP

-109 LLKKG
+109 MLKKSV
-114 IKDNDEIK
+114 KDNDEIK
-122 TIYRKANDKDL
+122 SIYRKANEKDL

-144 PTMYRSREIVKE
+144 PTMYRSREILKE

-165 VEYQSDN
+165 VEFQSDN

-276 LKDIPTIEKPLQ
+276 LKDIPSVEKPLQ

-297 KTDIFKRI
+297 KTDIFKRV

-313 ESNWIPIAVDRVQEV
+313 ESNWIPITVDRVKEV

-377 FEKPKF
+377 FEKGKF
-383 DRPDFKQER
+383 DRPDFKQDR
-392 KEFVRPERKD
+392 KEFPRPERKD
-402 FKPNPNQ
+402 FKSNSP
-409 QRPERKDFKQGD
+409 RPERKDFKQEP
-421 NKPQVGNVPVNQ
+421 KPQNVNAPVNQ
-433 PVNKVPGSAPQGEN
+433 PVNKVMGGVPQGEN
-447 VQGGSTQGGSPQ
+447 LQGGSQQGQKGNQRPSQGGSPQ
-459 GQKGNQRP
+459 GQKGNRPNPNQQR
-467 PQGGSPQGQKG
+467 PQGQKG
-478 SGNKPNPNQPRPQGQ
+478 VGEGQQQKPQQNQPRPQGQ
-493 LVNGEGQPQKPQQNQ
+493 QGGGEGQQPKPQNQPRPQGNGQGQSKPQNQ

-515 EGQQPKQQN
+515 EGQPQN
-524 QPRPQGNG
+524 QPRPQG
-532 GQQPKPQNPQGQ
+532 
-544 QNNGEGQQP
+544 
-553 KPQNQQR
+553 
-560 PQGQTKPQNQQ
+560 
-571 RPQGTGQGQT
+571 
-581 KPQNPPRPQ
+581 
-590 NQQGEGEKLQGQ
+590 QQGGG
-602 PKPQRP
+602 KPQRP

-615 NKNAQKLN
+615 NRNNQKPN
-623 DMSSENKGGEV
+623 NTPPENKGGEAS

>member
-68 KEYFR
+68 KDYFR

-313 ESNWIPIAVDRVQEV
+313 ESNWIPVTVDRVQEI
-328 LALNAK
+328 LALNVK

-372 GGKKK
+372 GGGKKK
-377 FEKPKF
+377 FDKPKF

-402 FKPNPNQ
+402 LKPNPNN
-409 QRPERKDFKQGD
+409 QRPERKDFKQD
-421 NKPQVGNVPVNQ
+421 PRTDINNSQISNVS
-433 PVNKVPGSAPQGEN
+433 VNKVQGDSPQGQRVN
-447 VQGGSTQGGSPQ
+447 QKPPIGGTSQ
-459 GQKGNQRP
+459 GQKGN
-467 PQGGSPQGQKG
+467 KL
-478 SGNKPNPNQPRPQGQ
+478 NPIQQRPQGQ
-493 LVNGEGQPQKPQQNQ
+493 ALNGEGQSPKPKQNQ

-515 EGQQPKQQN
+515 EGQQSKQQN
-524 QPRPQGNG
+524 QPRPQG
-532 GQQPKPQNPQGQ
+532 QPKL
-544 QNNGEGQQP
+544 
-553 KPQNQQR
+553 QNQPR
-560 PQGQTKPQNQQ
+560 PQGNGQANTQNQ
-571 RPQGTGQGQT
+571 
-581 KPQNPPRPQ
+581 PRP
-590 NQQGEGEKLQGQ
+590 QGEGEKQEGQ
-602 PKPQRP
+602 AKPPQRS
-608 QNQQGGG
+608 QNQQGGV
-615 NKNAQKLN
+615 NKNNPKPN
-623 DMSSENKGGEV
+623 NNPPSESKGDGQA

>member
-15 NKEDGKKVGGCEN
+15 NKEDGTKVGGCQN
-28 NGACG
+28 NGACSS
-33 TGGCNKMNVFDWLSN
+33 GGCNKMNVFDWLSN

-54 SKYNVVEVKFKGGR
+54 SKFNIVEVKFKGGR
-68 KEYFR
+68 KEFFR
-73 NVNQVELYSGDP
+73 NTNQVELYAGDP

-109 LLKKG
+109 MLKKSV
-114 IKDNDEIK
+114 KDNDEIK
-122 TIYRKANDKDL
+122 AIYRKANDKDL

-144 PTMYRSREIVKE
+144 PTMYRTREIIKE

-165 VEYQSDN
+165 VEFQSDN

-288 TIKGDAFLQ
+288 TLKGDAFLQ
-297 KTDIFKRI
+297 KTDIFKRV

-313 ESNWIPIAVDRVQEV
+313 ESNWIPVSVDRVREI
-328 LALNAK
+328 LNMNESGQK
-334 GERPQTIDGA
+334 PQTIDGA

-366 MDRKYG
+366 MDKKYG
-372 GGKKK
+372 GGNKKK
-377 FEKPKF
+377 FDKNKS
-383 DRPDFKQER
+383 DRTDFKQER
-392 KEFVRPERKD
+392 KDSPRPERKD
-402 FKPNPNQ
+402 FKKDN
-409 QRPERKDFKQGD
+409 QRPERKDFKQERREVKPD
-421 NKPQVGNVPVNQ
+421 NNKPQNAEKPVNQ
-433 PVNKVPGSAPQGEN
+433 AVNKPQGEQQN
-447 VQGGSTQGGSPQ
+447 GQKGNQNQQRQQ
-459 GQKGNQRP
+459 GQKGNKQ
-467 PQGGSPQGQKG
+467 Q
-478 SGNKPNPNQPRPQGQ
+478 NPRPNNQQ
-493 LVNGEGQPQKPQQNQ
+493 VNGEGQ
-508 PRPQGNV
+508 
-515 EGQQPKQQN
+515 QQPKPQN
-524 QPRPQGNG
+524 QQRNG
-532 GQQPKPQNPQGQ
+532 EGQQPKPQNQQRQQG
-544 QNNGEGQQP
+544 NGEGQQP

-560 PQGQTKPQNQQ
+560 PQGQQGNSEGQQPKPQNQQRQQGQQANSEGQQPKPQNQQ
-571 RPQGTGQGQT
+571 RPQNGKQQWN
-581 KPQNPPRPQ
+581 KPQQ
-590 NQQGEGEKLQGQ
+590 NQQ
-602 PKPQRP
+602 RP
-608 QNQQGGG
+608 PIQQNGG
-615 NKNAQKLN
+615 NKGPKPNN
-623 DMSSENKGGEV
+623 RPPENKGDGQA